1 MSNRYDYTVLIGGV
15 DATAVFNKM
24 GGPAVAQRYL
34 ADELLLVEA
43 PKPEPPPEPVLDF
56 IVRVDRSVK
65 LSYFDWF
72 KKLENP
78 ELECSGPA
86 EYDLQT
92 AVQQWLHDDQK
103 NGVVV
108 GNTIHKH
115 LKKDNG
121 LASCLNLQDGLA
133 IQAKGIAVFRK
144 LFAGKAVFLWGS
156 VVQRRFGNLSV
167 PYLYGDGGEVVVLW
181 GVAGL
186 RLLLQRPRSPLRQVA
201 LWAWGTVVFLT
212 LCPCIR
218 VFFALPLVCGWCKTT
233 HHSHTSELSD
243 YSTLTCFIFILK
255 ILVILIMV
263 IGEYV
268 ED

>member
-1 MSNRYDYTVLIGGV
+1 MKYNVYLEDVSVE
-15 DATAVFNKM
+15 AVFNKL
-24 GGPAVAQRYL
+24 GGVGGAKRFL

-56 IVRVDRSVK
+56 LVRVDRAVK
-65 LSYFDWF
+65 PSYPDWF

-103 NGVVV
+103 RGSVV

-115 LKKDNG
+115 LKKDNA

-156 VVQRRFGNLSV
+156 VVQDRDGSILV
-167 PYLYGDGGEVVVLW
+167 PYLYEDGDEVVVGWRWLDRSFSSSNP
-181 GVAGL
+181 AL
-186 RLLLQRPRSPLRQVA
+186 RF
-201 LWAWGTVVFLT
+201 G
-212 LCPCIR
+212 
-218 VFFALPLVCGWCKTT
+218 K
-233 HHSHTSELSD
+233 
-243 YSTLTCFIFILK
+243 
-255 ILVILIMV
+255 
-263 IGEYV
+263 
-268 ED
+268 